1 MQNSEPVSRNLEN
14 QCKTVAIIGAG
25 LIGCGW
31 AIVFARAGWRVN
43 LYDLHQHALVVA
55 QDTIA
60 AQLNLLKAHHLCSET
75 SEIQSHIHCVTKL
88 QAAVQGADYIQECGP
103 ENLDEK
109 CKIFRELDEITPPEA
124 ILASSSSGLMTSQF
138 TADLSGRHRALV
150 AHPVNPPHLV
160 PLVEISSAE
169 WNDQNTIKTVHQIM
183 TSIGQTPITL
193 HKEIPGFVLNRLQ
206 GALLNEALRLSQAGI
221 ASAED
226 IDKTIRD
233 GLGMRWSFMGPFETI
248 DLNAPGGLADYA
260 ARYGAMYR
268 AMAEPPLAS
277 PDWSKAAIDKIAQ
290 ERRAALDIKDL
301 NLRQYWRDA
310 RLAALAAHKQK
321 QDR

>member
-43 LYDLHQHALVVA
+43 LYDPHQQARVAA

-60 AQLNLLKAHHLCSET
+60 AQLNLLEAHHLCSDT
-75 SEIQSHIHCVTKL
+75 SEIQSHIHCVAEL

-124 ILASSSSGLMTSQF
+124 ILASSSSGLMASQF

-206 GALLNEALRLSQAGI
+206 GAL
-221 ASAED
+221 
-226 IDKTIRD
+226 
-233 GLGMRWSFMGPFETI
+233 
-248 DLNAPGGLADYA
+248 
-260 ARYGAMYR
+260 
-268 AMAEPPLAS
+268 
-277 PDWSKAAIDKIAQ
+277 AQ
-290 ERRAALDIKDL
+290 
-301 NLRQYWRDA
+301 
-310 RLAALAAHKQK
+310 
-321 QDR
+321 

>member
-1 MQNSEPVSRNLEN
+1 MQNSDPVSKHTEN
-14 QCKTVAIIGAG
+14 QCKIVAIIGAG

-31 AIVFARAGWRVN
+31 AIVFARAGWHVN
-43 LYDLHQHALVVA
+43 LYDPHQQARFAA

-60 AQLNLLKAHHLCSET
+60 AQLNLLEAHHLCSDT
-75 SEIQSHIHCVTKL
+75 SEIQAHIHCAAEL
-88 QAAVQGADYIQECGP
+88 QEAVQGAVYIQECGP

-124 ILASSSSGLMTSQF
+124 ILASSSSGLMASQF
-138 TADLSGRHRALV
+138 TADLFGRHRALV

-160 PLVEISSAE
+160 PLVEISFAE
-169 WNDQNTIKTVHQIM
+169 WNDPNTIKTVRQIM
-183 TSIGQTPITL
+183 ISIGQTPITL

-221 ASAED
+221 ASVED

-290 ERRAALDIKDL
+290 ERRVALDIKDL
-301 NLRQYWRDA
+301 NQRQNWRDA
-310 RLAALAAHKQK
+310 RLAALVAHKQK
-321 QDR
+321 QDL

>member
-1 MQNSEPVSRNLEN
+1 MQNSEHVSTNPEN
-14 QCKTVAIIGAG
+14 MSKTVAIIGAG

-31 AIVFARAGWRVN
+31 AIVFARAGWRVS
-43 LYDLHQHALVVA
+43 LYDPHQQTRLAA
-55 QDTIA
+55 QDSIA
-60 AQLNLLKAHHLCSET
+60 AQLNLLEAHHLCSDT
-75 SEIQSHIHCVTKL
+75 SEIQSHIHCVAEL

-109 CKIFRELDEITPPEA
+109 CKIFRELDKIASPEA
-124 ILASSSSGLMTSQF
+124 ILASSSSGLMASQF
-138 TADLSGRHRALV
+138 AADLSGRHRALV

-169 WNDQNTIKTVHQIM
+169 WTDPNIIKTVHQIM
-183 TSIGQTPITL
+183 ISIGQTPITL

-268 AMAEPPLAS
+268 AMAEPPLAN
-277 PDWSKAAIDKIAQ
+277 PDWSKAAIDKITR

-301 NLRQYWRDA
+301 NQRQYWRDA
-310 RLAALAAHKQK
+310 LLAAQAAHKQK